1 MMRAAAAAIKQQQ
14 LQPSRQRQPHST
26 NPWLDMGQSRS
37 RPRRLAPAPAT
48 APSPRTVGAQCPA
61 EAPHRVVCHHHL
73 QQQQKR
79 LGCPALRPTTCSP
92 PYSPS
97 VFRRPDRRAV
107 RLRCE
112 AAPPGPGFLPLIA
125 PVA

>member
-37 RPRRLAPAPAT
+37 RPRRPAPAT
-48 APSPRTVGAQCPA
+48 APSPRAVGAQCPA